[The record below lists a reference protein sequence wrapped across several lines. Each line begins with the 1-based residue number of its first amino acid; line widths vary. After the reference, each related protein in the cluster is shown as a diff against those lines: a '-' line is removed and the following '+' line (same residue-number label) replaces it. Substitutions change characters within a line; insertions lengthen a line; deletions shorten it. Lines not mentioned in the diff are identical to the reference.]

1 MTIFLKM
8 RCFFWLCFFV
18 ISSAYAQTT
27 PALNPQTTSHKPLN
41 LDDSAIVKS
50 MAEEMNKDNPPVT
63 TPTLSAGPNK
73 VDELFKKAEKA
84 GFAPKIV
91 EIKTAGSSER
101 VTKVSYGNESY
112 CVYSPSVARTD
123 GIDSIQHGLQTQVR
137 TCPKEAQ

>member
-63 TPTLSAGPNK
+63 TPTLSAGPTK

-91 EIKTAGSSER
+91 EIKMAGTPER
-101 VTKVSYGNESY
+101 ITKVTYGNESY
-112 CVYSPSVARTD
+112 CIYSPTVARTD
-123 GIDSIQHGLQTQVR
+123 GIDAIQHGLQTQVR

>member
-41 LDDSAIVKS
+41 LDGSAIVKS